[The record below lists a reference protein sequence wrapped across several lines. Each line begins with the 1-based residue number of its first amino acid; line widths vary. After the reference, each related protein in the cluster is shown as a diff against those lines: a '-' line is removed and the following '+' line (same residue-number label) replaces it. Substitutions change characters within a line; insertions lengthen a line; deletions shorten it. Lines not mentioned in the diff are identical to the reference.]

1 MVCWLLPPSPA
12 WRKRIAACL
21 MASVLAACSSLPTPP
36 LSQTASPVAQQR
48 MQRLAAVQQFSLEAK
63 LAVQYNGKG
72 YTARLEWQH
81 DSEQDHMRIF
91 SPLGQQVALI
101 HRTAQSVTL
110 TDQRGQQ
117 HQANDVASLTER
129 LLGWRLPLT
138 GLSQWILGIP
148 HPASPFQASYLDS
161 GNPATLV
168 QDNWQIDYENYQ
180 AVTLNGTT
188 EQLPHTTRLQQQDVR
203 LKLVIQHW

>member
-1 MVCWLLPPSPA
+1 MLRCSLSPLI
-12 WRKRIAACL
+12 RRHGIAACL
-21 MASVLAACSSLPTPP
+21 AASMAACSSLPAPP
-36 LSQTASPVAQQR
+36 LSQVASPAAQQR
-48 MQRLAAVQQFSLEAK
+48 MQRLAAVQQFSLQAK

-81 DSEQDHMRIF
+81 AAQEDQMRIF

-117 HQANDVASLTER
+117 HEASDVASLTER
-129 LLGWRLPLT
+129 LLGWHLPLA
-138 GLSQWILGIP
+138 GLSQWVLGIP

-161 GNPATLV
+161 GEPATLT
-168 QDNWQIDYENYQ
+168 QDNWQINYENYQ
-180 AVTLNGTT
+180 PVTLNSTT

>member
-1 MVCWLLPPSPA
+1 MVCRALPPVS
-12 WRKRIAACL
+12 WRKKAATGL
-21 MASVLAACSSLPTPP
+21 MASLLAACTSLPAPP
-36 LSQTASPVAQQR
+36 LTDTVSPLAQQR

-81 DSEQDHMRIF
+81 DTQQDHMRIF

-101 HRTAQSVTL
+101 HRTDQSVTL

-117 HQANDVASLTER
+117 HQATDVASLTER

-148 HPASPFQASYLDS
+148 HSASPFQASYADNGEPVRLM
-161 GNPATLV
+161 

-180 AVTLNGTT
+180 PVTLQDSS
-188 EQLPHTTRLQQQDVR
+188 EQLPHVTRLQQQDVR
-203 LKLVIQHW
+203 LKLLIQHW